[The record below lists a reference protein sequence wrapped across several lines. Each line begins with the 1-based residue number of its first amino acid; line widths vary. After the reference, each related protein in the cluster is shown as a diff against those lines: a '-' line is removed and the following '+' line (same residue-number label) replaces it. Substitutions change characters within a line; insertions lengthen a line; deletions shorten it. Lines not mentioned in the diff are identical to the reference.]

1 MERKDDEFKSLYPQ
15 VNYFSSVNGFCT
27 HISNFQ
33 VYFGESGLV
42 STSWLET
49 PDAPLFLPPAA
60 FSRMDLAQE
69 YQYRFAHHSKM
80 TQLKCALSV
89 TGGKLLPLLL
99 QRLTI

>member
-1 MERKDDEFKSLYPQ
+1 MERKDDELKSLYPQ
-15 VNYFSSVNGFCT
+15 VQFLSYCWLILL
-27 HISNFQ
+27 ISNTQ

-69 YQYRFAHHSKM
+69 YQYR
-80 TQLKCALSV
+80 
-89 TGGKLLPLLL
+89 
-99 QRLTI
+99 

>member
-1 MERKDDEFKSLYPQ
+1 MERKDEEFKSLYPQ
-15 VNYFSSVNGFCT
+15 VKFSANYLFLKLVVRLIN
-27 HISNFQ
+27 IQ

-69 YQYRFAHHSKM
+69 YQYRFS
-80 TQLKCALSV
+80 C
-89 TGGKLLPLLL
+89 
-99 QRLTI
+99 

>member
-1 MERKDDEFKSLYPQ
+1 MVRQAD
-15 VNYFSSVNGFCT
+15 T
-27 HISNFQ
+27 Q

-69 YQYRFAHHSKM
+69 YQYRFVHLKSMSKSKYSSSIAGEK
-80 TQLKCALSV
+80 Q
-89 TGGKLLPLLL
+89 LPLLL
-99 QRLTI
+99 PLPTT